1 MHVKH
6 PYVMGHLLLLLNH
19 TATTAK
25 MGLVETGLA
34 IIPGAGEQVAD
45 NTTAREQCMLL
56 HIILYCKLAYCT

>member
-6 PYVMGHLLLLLNH
+6 PYVLGCLLLLLNH
-19 TATTAK
+19 SATTAK

-45 NTTAREQCMLL
+45 NTTA
-56 HIILYCKLAYCT
+56 